1 MTSRLRLL
9 LATLTFTL
17 IATGVARAE
26 TAPARS
32 VSHRHPGPIVAVL
45 DTDRDGSLS
54 ATEIAAAPVILAALD
69 ANADGLLSPDELR
82 VTSARGRTYRVSGGS
97 ASLNVV
103 LALDANLDGEIQP
116 MELTNA
122 VSSLKRLDLNGDGL
136 LIADELHPPVMVATT
151 RA

>member
-1 MTSRLRLL
+1 MTTRLRLL
-9 LATLTFTL
+9 LATLTLGASF
-17 IATGVARAE
+17 VARAE
-26 TAPARS
+26 TTAARS

-45 DTDRDGSLS
+45 DADRDGSLS
-54 ATEIAAAPVILAALD
+54 AAEITAAPVILAALD

-82 VTSARGRTYRVSGGS
+82 VTSARGRIFRVSGGT

-103 LALDANLDGEIQP
+103 LALDANLDGELQP

-122 VSSLKRLDLNGDGL
+122 VSSLKRLDVNGDGVL
-136 LIADELHPPVMVATT
+136 TSDELQPAVIVATT

>member
-1 MTSRLRLL
+1 MTSRLRLF
-9 LATLTFTL
+9 LATLTL
-17 IATGVARAE
+17 GATCVAQAE
-26 TAPARS
+26 ISPARS

-45 DTDRDGSLS
+45 DTDRDGTLS

-82 VTSARGRTYRVSGGS
+82 ITSARGRTFRVSGGT

-103 LALDANLDGEIQP
+103 LALDANFDGEIQP
-116 MELTNA
+116 MELSNA
-122 VSSLKRLDLNGDGL
+122 VSSLKRLDLNGDGEL
-136 LIADELHPPVMVATT
+136 TPDELQPVVVVTT